1 MNPSRLHRLK
11 RPLLLLC
18 VVTPCVLW
26 ACGFWFLKT
35 RDAPIKVADTAPEF
49 VLADARGVNVSLN
62 EMTRLGPAVMVFYR
76 GHW

>member
-1 MNPSRLHRLK
+1 
-11 RPLLLLC
+11 
-18 VVTPCVLW
+18 VLW